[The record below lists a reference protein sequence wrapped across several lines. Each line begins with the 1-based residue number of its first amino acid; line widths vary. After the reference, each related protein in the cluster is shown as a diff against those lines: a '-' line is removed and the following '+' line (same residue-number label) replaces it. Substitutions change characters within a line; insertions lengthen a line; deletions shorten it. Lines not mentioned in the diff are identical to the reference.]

1 MKPRVFL
8 DTPVFIYG
16 HEYSGSNSAAVIELI
31 NKNEIEAVISEQV
44 VKEVVRYFEKFYDI
58 KTARLF
64 RRYLFEACLV
74 IPRIDV
80 LEEMEKYRTKI
91 KEKDLEQLTVAKKL
105 EIKHLISVDRDF
117 NPFEEY
123 STPKRF
129 LTLLGKKSKE
139 TDY

>member
-1 MKPRVFL
+1 MKPRIFL

-16 HEYSGSNSAAVIELI
+16 HEYPDSNSAVVIDLV
-31 NKNEIEAVISEQV
+31 NRNEVEAVISEQV

-58 KTARLF
+58 ETARLF

-74 IPRIDV
+74 IPRQEV
-80 LEEMEKYRTKI
+80 LEEMEKYREKI

-105 EIKHLISVDRDF
+105 GIKHLISVDRDF

-123 STPKRF
+123 STPQQF
-129 LTLLGKKSKE
+129 LALLGKKSKD
-139 TDY
+139 TNY